1 MNFSQRQA
9 DPRRHVVGLT
19 VVILFHVVIVYALVT
34 GLGKKVVDVVRAT
47 IEAQFIEEA
56 FR

>member
-9 DPRRHVVGLT
+9 DPRRHLVGIT
-19 VVILFHVVIVYALVT
+19 FVIMSHGPAP
-34 GLGKKVVDVVRAT
+34 GRSSKRVDADRAT